1 MNTRRLVLHL
11 IVGLLT
17 FLLGLTAAVALGG
30 FDPLARLT
38 QRSYSQ
44 QYTIPPQSLLDTSR
58 SYETYGGCR
67 KARAR
72 TAELRYRVDPLAPPA
87 PPSVA
92 PAAPVLPPFDE
103 DDAPPPPPRAPRPR
117 H

>member
-38 QRSYSQ
+38 RQGYSQ
-44 QYTIPPQSLLDTSR
+44 QYAIPPQSLSDTGR
-58 SYETYGGCR
+58 SYESYGGCR
-67 KARAR
+67 KARPR

-87 PPSVA
+87 PSVA
-92 PAAPVLPPFDE
+92 PAVPVLPPFDE